1 MQFSKVVLQY
11 NVSSEMDKST
21 IWYLFIFQGLI
32 KFSLALSKCSEE
44 LIKPQFC
51 KIKDEYPTFPFVIH
65 PTIDIFDIIEIND
78 DQQSITLYFQ
88 LLLGYNDTAAILLE
102 DPSK

>member
-1 MQFSKVVLQY
+1 
-11 NVSSEMDKST
+11 MDKST
-21 IWYLFIFQGLI
+21 ICYPFIFLGWI
-32 KFSLALSKCSEE
+32 KVSLALSKCSEE
-44 LIKPQFC
+44 LTKPQFC
-51 KIKDEYPTFPFVIH
+51 KINDEYPIFPFVIQ

-88 LLLGYNDTAAILLE
+88 LLLGYNDTATILLE